1 MSIFKSLQQGLQQ
14 KDKKSKP
21 KPDKRLG
28 ERLDRELPFV
38 ITLITIMAA
47 SGITPFGSFTKLA
60 RYKLLPYIMKEA
72 RNIIGQVHILGE
84 DPLTAMEKRANI
96 SGSRQYRDLL
106 MGYVSTV
113 RNGGD
118 IASFLQSKMKSIFEF
133 EVAVA
138 RQSVAKVGGLV
149 DAYMIM
155 QVIGLS
161 LYVVLVAMSSTATGG
176 GSMLPVSLP
185 SSPIFSYMIVFV
197 MLPGISLAILFVMDK
212 VVFSTIVGAKD
223 VLMKGVYLS
232 LAAIIAFTA
241 LTATGVM
248 QKVIDPVYGLPIFLV
263 AASIWPAFK
272 AMKFEKNMKGMEGD
286 LPSYLRDIAESRKAG
301 LSPEKCIVYASE
313 RIRDPVFHGVVKSF
327 ANQLEWGVPLR
338 KIYENLAISVRSFSA
353 LIHFRILIEAIESGG
368 GYTTSLE
375 ILAQSSES
383 SYNIQKEKDSMLKPY
398 FFIAFMVTA
407 LTSITTL
414 MVAQTFNEI
423 SGNILTPPPG
433 SNVQGA
439 PAPVVE
445 PKSNGELSSTQM
457 LAIGIS
463 AQSWMSGFLM
473 GKISSGSFATGFKY
487 ALMLLAISAGAA
499 VMTQEFDLSPSK
511 FLAPPP
517 SQT

>member
-1 MSIFKSLQQGLQQ
+1 MSLFKQKQQ
-14 KDKKSKP
+14 KGKNKP

-28 ERLDRELPFV
+28 ERLDRELPYV

-47 SGITPFGSFTKLA
+47 SGVTPFGSFTKLA

-96 SGSRQYRDLL
+96 SASRQYRDILL
-106 MGYVSTV
+106 GYVSTV

-118 IASFLQSKMKSIFEF
+118 IASFLQSKMKSIFEY

-138 RQSVAKVGGLV
+138 RQSVAKIGGLV

-161 LYVVLVAMSSTATGG
+161 LYVVVVAMSATG
-176 GSMLPVSLP
+176 SNSALPVSMP
-185 SSPIFSYMIVFV
+185 SSPIFSYLIVFV
-197 MLPGISLAILFVMDK
+197 LLPGISLTILFVLDK
-212 VVFSTIVGAKD
+212 TVSSSLIGAKD
-223 VLMKGVYLS
+223 VLKKGIYVS
-232 LAAIIAFTA
+232 LAAIVAFA
-241 LTATGVM
+241 VLTATGVM
-248 QKVIDPVYGLPIFLV
+248 QKAIDPVYALPIFLM
-263 AASIWPAFK
+263 AASAWPAYRS
-272 AMKFEKNMKGMEGD
+272 MQYERNMKGMEGD

-301 LSPEKCIVYASE
+301 LSPEKCIVYASQ
-313 RIRDPVFHGVVKSF
+313 RIRDPAFQHVVKSF

-338 KIYENLAISVRSFSA
+338 KIYENLVSSVRSFSA

-383 SYNIQKEKDSMLKPY
+383 SYNTEREKSSMLKPY

-407 LTSITTL
+407 LSSITTL
-414 MVAQTFNEI
+414 MVAQTFVEI
-423 SGNILTPPPG
+423 SDNLIVDG
-433 SNVQGA
+433 SAQAA
-439 PAPVVE
+439 PQPE
-445 PKSNGELSSTQM
+445 DNGELSSTQM
-457 LAIGIS
+457 FAIGIA
-463 AQSWMSGFLM
+463 AQSWMTGFLI

-487 ALMLLAISAGAA
+487 AIMLLAISVGAT
-499 VMTQEFDLSPSK
+499 VMTQEFNLSPSV
-511 FLAPPP
+511 FLSPP
-517 SQT
+517 SPPQTSQIG